1 MSFLD
6 IAPTVLDLAG
16 VSIPSYMDGKSI
28 FGSEKNDYIFAARD
42 RLDSFKGKTRAVRN
56 KDYKF
61 IKNYS
66 LGIVGAQKLSLRKPY
81 VHERVKENV

>member
-6 IAPTVLDLAG
+6 IAPTVLNLAG

-28 FGSEKNDYIFAARD
+28 FGNEKNEYIFAARD

-56 KDYKF
+56 
-61 IKNYS
+61 
-66 LGIVGAQKLSLRKPY
+66 LSLI
-81 VHERVKENV
+81 HI